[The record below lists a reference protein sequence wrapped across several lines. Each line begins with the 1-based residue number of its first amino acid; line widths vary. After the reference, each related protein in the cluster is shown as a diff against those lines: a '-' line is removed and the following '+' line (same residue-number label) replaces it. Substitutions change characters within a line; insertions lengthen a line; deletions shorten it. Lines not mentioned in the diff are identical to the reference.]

1 MKVCTRNEWDGI
13 WPMESFF
20 CQRRLRRGEKKLS
33 TRCFDS
39 AMRRDRFEGDRV
51 VRDRP
56 LSFFLFPFFL
66 SSFLSFFSNT
76 EDREEFMPG
85 IPRGNNALPRF
96 LCPMHLFALHRI
108 YI

>member
-39 AMRRDRFEGDRV
+39 AMRRGDRFEGDRV

-66 SSFLSFFSNT
+66 SFFLSFFFEHRGQRGIYAGNT
-76 EDREEFMPG
+76 AG
-85 IPRGNNALPRF
+85 K
-96 LCPMHLFALHRI
+96 
-108 YI
+108 